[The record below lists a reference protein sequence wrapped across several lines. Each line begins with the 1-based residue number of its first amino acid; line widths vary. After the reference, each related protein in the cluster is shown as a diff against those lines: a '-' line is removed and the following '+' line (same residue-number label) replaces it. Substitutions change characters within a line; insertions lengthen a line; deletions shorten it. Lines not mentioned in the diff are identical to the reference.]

1 MVPVI
6 DVAFVFRVLQEYLN
20 TVYVM
25 QSFDRDE
32 AHLDRVTLV
41 GTVVGVLVSES

>member
-1 MVPVI
+1 M
-6 DVAFVFRVLQEYLN
+6 N

-25 QSFDRDE
+25 QIFDRDE

-41 GTVVGVLVSES
+41 GVLVSQSSGICLSPLDE